1 MILLFFMVTPVS
13 PYSVDVVLSLFL
25 SFANTCKT
33 LLYLCIV
40 SAKVKVNQ
48 FPGKIHL
55 IFLDN
60 VPVSECDADCRCC
73 PLLSLS
79 SQRINWIM
87 GNSALEKESPM
98 NILHDQILS
107 YRNSSR
113 RLLPKC
119 ENSFSHVWWFDL
131 KFSKIHKIRSIDGWG
146 GEGGDLWIIG
156 NL

>member
-1 MILLFFMVTPVS
+1 MILLFLMVTPVS
-13 PYSVDVVLSLFL
+13 PYSVDVFSSLFL
-25 SFANTCKT
+25 SFAKTCKT

-40 SAKVKVNQ
+40 SEKVKVNQ

-98 NILHDQILS
+98 NILQDQILS
-107 YRNSSR
+107 YRIT
-113 RLLPKC
+113 PK
-119 ENSFSHVWWFDL
+119 
-131 KFSKIHKIRSIDGWG
+131 
-146 GEGGDLWIIG
+146 
-156 NL
+156 